1 MKKIF
6 SYVLCLI
13 IALNSHA
20 QSKIDSLKLELN
32 KAGEDTNKVK
42 TMVQLCW
49 DYQWTNPDSA
59 LEYSLQALAL
69 ARRIQYTTG
78 EITILQIMGETLA
91 VKGNFYE
98 ALQIQ
103 LKALQLCENLKLYEK
118 VALSNFCIG
127 NVYFYSENY
136 QKALD
141 YYYKS
146 KSYPGIVRVEQ
157 TGDLNIYVNGTIGE
171 AYFKLNQPDSALLYL
186 QKAYALDSKRTD
198 HRNWSIPYYY
208 LGHIHAQKK
217 QYALAMDYYRLGL
230 SVSTVTKNTL
240 DGIISMAVVF
250 KNTGMTDSAIFYS
263 KIVVKEGLQKS
274 FLTQV
279 IEASALLKDI
289 YKTNNEKDSAFFY
302 QEIMLAAK
310 DSLFSTEKLNQMQNL
325 SFNEQ
330 LRQLELE
337 EQKTKILEER
347 TRNIQYVTIA
357 IGLICFLILF
367 LLLSRSIIV
376 NEKWISFLGILGLL
390 VVFEFINLLLHPF
403 LGKITNHS
411 PLYMLIILVAI
422 AALLIPLHNHLER
435 WVKHKKKK
443 KNKRIRLAAARK
455 TIEKLAG
462 NTDNL

>member
-1 MKKIF
+1 MKIF
-6 SYVLCLI
+6 SYLFCLI
-13 IALNSHA
+13 LALNSHA
-20 QSKIDSLKLELN
+20 QPQIDSLKQELS
-32 KAGEDTNKVK
+32 KAKEDTTKVEI
-42 TMVQLCW
+42 MVQLCW

-59 LEYSLQALAL
+59 LEYSLQALSL
-69 ARRIQYTTG
+69 ARRIKYTTG

-103 LKALQLCENLKLYEK
+103 LKALQLCEDLKLYEK

-127 NVYFYSENY
+127 NVYFYAENY

-146 KSYPGIVRVEQ
+146 KSYPGIVRLER
-157 TGDLNIYVNGTIGE
+157 TGDLSIYLYGTIGE

-186 QKAYALDSKRTD
+186 QKAYALDGKRTD

-230 SVSTVTKNTL
+230 SMSTLTKNTL
-240 DGIISMAVVF
+240 DGLMNMAVVF

-263 KIVVKEGLQKS
+263 KTVIKEGLQKS
-274 FLTQV
+274 FLSHV
-279 IEASALLKDI
+279 IDASALLKDI
-289 YKTNNEKDSAFFY
+289 YKASNEKDSAFLY

-310 DSLFSTEKLNQMQNL
+310 DSLFSTEKLNQLQNL

-337 EQKTKILEER
+337 ERKTKELDDR
-347 TRNIQYVTIA
+347 KRNIQYATIA
-357 IGLICFLILF
+357 IGLIFFLILF
-367 LLLSRSIIV
+367 LLLSHSIIV

-390 VVFEFINLLLHPF
+390 IVFEFINLLLHPF
-403 LGKITNHS
+403 LGKITQHS

-422 AALLIPLHNHLER
+422 AALLIPLHNRLER
-435 WVKHKKKK
+435 WVNHKMVE
-443 KNKRIRLAAARK
+443 KNKRIRLASARK
-455 TIEKLAG
+455 TIERLGK
-462 NTDNL
+462 NPDSM